1 VELQLL
7 LELPE
12 LEHEEL
18 LEVLVPVFAFLQ
30 EKITT
35 SAGVLPVPVPP
46 VPGSVGKLRAIT
58 SLLNKVNKAILDK
71 EKYIFVFIFDL
82 LKIVKYKKQTYV
94 EIWIIC
100 SLAINFIRII
110 T

>member
-1 VELQLL
+1 MVAELQLL

-18 LEVLVPVFAFLQ
+18 LEVLVPVFAFMQ

-35 SAGVLPVPVPP
+35 SAGVLPVLVPP
-46 VPGSVGKLRAIT
+46 IPGSVEGKSRAMT
-58 SLLNKVNKAILDK
+58 SLLNKVNKAILVK
-71 EKYIFVFIFDL
+71 EKYIFVFIFYL

-94 EIWIIC
+94 GDLDYLLIG
-100 SLAINFIRII
+100 N
-110 T
+110 